1 MKELRGTHFQMGQA
15 QLQYQ
20 TESNN
25 YRSIPT
31 ESKDNNLNFKI
42 PTYESGT
49 WNDKQARFAATTTS
63 KLELPARQVKP
74 FERAVQA
81 ASNGIELGGHVGQY
95 TS

>member
-31 ESKDNNLNFKI
+31 
-42 PTYESGT
+42 YESGT
-49 WNDKQARFAATTTS
+49 WNDKQAKFAATTTS